1 MTESDDAATLGEA
14 RIEAAYGSGDGDDD
28 TSATVARPMQGKIF
42 EQIYR
47 PWNGPLGPRWVRNYA
62 IYRHHVYGI
71 ISSTGHRR
79 YHPFVRLLLLVVI
92 LGSMTPIL
100 MLLLSTM
107 VSDDATGF
115 LNRMWGVNRYNLWGN
130 VLGYFPRNLCMWPL
144 LTALVVGGLISDDR
158 RNGTSAI
165 YFSRPVSRL
174 DYAAMKWLS
183 AASVLA
189 IVILLTYMMYYS
201 AAVVFKGE
209 GWSFI
214 ADTIPI
220 FIGGLLAGI
229 FLVFTYT
236 SIGIALSSISTSR
249 FTASISFLG
258 YILGSKL
265 VAWLIEIQFDTT
277 YVYMVSPYDCL
288 AHVGQWLVGLPYN
301 YDHPLTLSAISL
313 VAMNAASL
321 AVFASRVASL
331 EVTRE

>member
-1 MTESDDAATLGEA
+1 
-14 RIEAAYGSGDGDDD
+14 
-28 TSATVARPMQGKIF
+28 MQGKIF

-47 PWNGPLGPRWVRNYA
+47 PWNGPPCLRWVRNYA

-71 ISSTGHRR
+71 ISGTGHRR
-79 YHPFVRLLLLVVI
+79 YHPFVRYCCSLLFWDR
-92 LGSMTPIL
+92 MTPIL

-144 LTALVVGGLISDDR
+144 LTALVVGGLVSDDR

-201 AAVVFKGE
+201 PVVVFKGE

-220 FIGGLLAGI
+220 FMGGLLAGI

-236 SIGIALSSISTSR
+236 NRNRTFKYKHESIHINFIPRIHSR
-249 FTASISFLG
+249 LQTRCMADR
-258 YILGSKL
+258 
-265 VAWLIEIQFDTT
+265 DT
-277 YVYMVSPYDCL
+277 VR
-288 AHVGQWLVGLPYN
+288 YN
-301 YDHPLTLSAISL
+301 I
-313 VAMNAASL
+313 
-321 AVFASRVASL
+321 RVHG
-331 EVTRE
+331 

>member
-1 MTESDDAATLGEA
+1 MCIRD
-14 RIEAAYGSGDGDDD
+14 R
-28 TSATVARPMQGKIF
+28 
-42 EQIYR
+42 
-47 PWNGPLGPRWVRNYA
+47 
-62 IYRHHVYGI
+62 
-71 ISSTGHRR
+71 
-79 YHPFVRLLLLVVI
+79 
-92 LGSMTPIL
+92 
-100 MLLLSTM
+100 
-107 VSDDATGF
+107 
-115 LNRMWGVNRYNLWGN
+115 
-130 VLGYFPRNLCMWPL
+130 L
-144 LTALVVGGLISDDR
+144 LTALVVGGLVSDDR

-220 FIGGLLAGI
+220 FMGGLLAGI

-301 YDHPLTLSAISL
+301 YDHPLALSVISL
-313 VAMNAASL
+313 VAINAASL
-321 AVFASRVASL
+321 AIFASRVASL